1 MKIGLSIIFLLVF
14 FAKFI
19 SAQNTNW
26 QNTLSTNTSI
36 LTYGIED
43 KSTIHLID
51 ELLKDTANIIFIDD
65 YSNAFLTQIVNKE
78 VYFWGG
84 QSIKCNIL
92 VDSIHQ
98 LYNTGRF
105 FGSPFTKLS
114 GIEYLKLL
122 ENEDQTKFDSIAK
135 NHGFSDEKIFN
146 DLVLNENQIRLV
158 NDMILGFKLNSL
170 DSLIF
175 QSAFRKA
182 EISMS
187 DLNKI
192 FSGKNL
198 IFIYSIT
205 DCYSI
210 TDGNII
216 ETIKTKNIQFV
227 TIAKDGNT
235 KRYKGYVLSIKNR
248 IKRNED
254 FAEISFER
262 LPRKFRLTTFEKIHK
277 KQFQGM
283 RFIYVNKLENC
294 FYD

>member
-1 MKIGLSIIFLLVF
+1 
-14 FAKFI
+14 
-19 SAQNTNW
+19 
-26 QNTLSTNTSI
+26 
-36 LTYGIED
+36 
-43 KSTIHLID
+43 
-51 ELLKDTANIIFIDD
+51 
-65 YSNAFLTQIVNKE
+65 
-78 VYFWGG
+78 
-84 QSIKCNIL
+84 
-92 VDSIHQ
+92 
-98 LYNTGRF
+98 
-105 FGSPFTKLS
+105 
-114 GIEYLKLL
+114 
-122 ENEDQTKFDSIAK
+122 
-135 NHGFSDEKIFN
+135 
-146 DLVLNENQIRLV
+146 
-158 NDMILGFKLNSL
+158 MILGFKLNSL